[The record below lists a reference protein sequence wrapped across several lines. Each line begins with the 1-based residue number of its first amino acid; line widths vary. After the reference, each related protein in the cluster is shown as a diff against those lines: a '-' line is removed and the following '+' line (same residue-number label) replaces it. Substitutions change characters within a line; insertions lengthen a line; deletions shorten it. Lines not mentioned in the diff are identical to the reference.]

1 MKEIQLINKKTKEKI
16 QMNADTVRVDQS
28 SIVKIK
34 ISKSD
39 IVQMSQ
45 DGTNLILVL
54 RSGERLVVENFYAN
68 NHEDLTSSL
77 VIEEQSGT
85 LYWFDEVTKQYKQIS
100 RTDTLLPSSS
110 FLAENWEWIAIG
122 TLLIGGVAAT
132 DSGEVE
138 DDEQL
143 DLVAPEPEPE
153 PEVPVDPEPE
163 PEVPVEPE
171 PEPEVPEPEPE
182 VPVEPEPE
190 PEVPVEPEPE
200 PEVPV
205 EPEPEPEVP
214 VDPEPEPEVPVEPEP
229 EPEVPVE
236 PEPEVPVEP
245 EPEVPVEPEPEP
257 EVPIEPEPEPEVPVE
272 PAPEPEVPVEPEPEP
287 EPEVPV
293 DPEPEPEVPV
303 EPEPEPE
310 VPVEPEPEPGQPEPT
325 NPILRLARLNLVEQ
339 NEYTVP
345 DQEAM
350 SRFKTS
356 QEFMRNS
363 SEEQQVAADTN
374 HDVIPSDGNEDIID
388 AKQLIDFISSGLDS
402 NTQVYKILNTADAIS
417 NLNNQMNLSLEGAEK
432 ESSLMDIDFMRSDTV
447 SLAELLSD
455 SSHVDN
461 IIVVGNEGDQII
473 IQTDAEEVAQ
483 TSDPLIWENQSDL
496 MLQQLLSEQQQIIG

>member
-16 QMNADTVRVDQS
+16 QLNADTVRVDQS

-54 RSGERLVVENFYAN
+54 RNGERLVVENFYAN
-68 NHEDLTSSL
+68 NHEGLTSSL

-143 DLVAPEPEPE
+143 ELNEPVPIDPGPEVPVEPEPEIPVEPEPEPE
-153 PEVPVDPEPE
+153 PEVPI
-163 PEVPVEPE
+163 
-171 PEPEVPEPEPE
+171 
-182 VPVEPEPE
+182 
-190 PEVPVEPEPE
+190 EPE

-236 PEPEVPVEP
+236 PEVPEPEPEVPVEPKPEP

-257 EVPIEPEPEPEVPVE
+257 EVPVEPEPEVPI
-272 PAPEPEVPVEPEPEP
+272 
-287 EPEVPV
+287 
-293 DPEPEPEVPV
+293 

-345 DQEAM
+345 DQEAV

-363 SEEQQVAADTN
+363 SEEQQGAVDTD
-374 HDVIPSDGNEDIID
+374 HDGIPSDRNEDIID

-402 NTQVYKILNTADAIS
+402 NTQDYKILNTADAIS
-417 NLNNQMNLSLEGAEK
+417 NLNNQMNLLLEGTEK

-483 TSDPLIWENQSDL
+483 ASDPLILENQSDL

>member
-16 QMNADTVRVDQS
+16 QLNADTVRVDQS

-54 RSGERLVVENFYAN
+54 RNGERLVVENFYAN
-68 NHEDLTSSL
+68 NHEGLTSSL

-143 DLVAPEPEPE
+143 ELNEPVPIDPGPEVPVEPEPEIPVEPEPEPE
-153 PEVPVDPEPE
+153 PEVPI
-163 PEVPVEPE
+163 EPE
-171 PEPEVPEPEPE
+171 PEPEVPI
-182 VPVEPEPE
+182 
-190 PEVPVEPEPE
+190 
-200 PEVPV
+200 
-205 EPEPEPEVP
+205 
-214 VDPEPEPEVPVEPEP
+214 
-229 EPEVPVE
+229 
-236 PEPEVPVEP
+236 
-245 EPEVPVEPEPEP
+245 EPEP

-272 PAPEPEVPVEPEPEP
+272 PQ
-287 EPEVPV
+287 
-293 DPEPEPEVPV
+293 
-303 EPEPEPE
+303 PEPE

-325 NPILRLARLNLVEQ
+325 TPTLRLARLNLVEQ
-339 NEYTVP
+339 NEDTVP
-345 DQEAM
+345 DQEAV

-363 SEEQQVAADTN
+363 SKEQQGAADTN
-374 HDVIPSDGNEDIID
+374 HDVIPLDGNEDIID
-388 AKQLIDFISSGLDS
+388 AKQLIDFISSGLDN
-402 NTQVYKILNTADAIS
+402 NTQVYKVLNTADAIS
-417 NLNNQMNLSLEGAEK
+417 KLNNQMNLLLEGIEK
-432 ESSLMDIDFMRSDTV
+432 ESSLMNIDFMRSDTV

-483 TSDPLIWENQSDL
+483 ASDPLILENQSDL

>member
-16 QMNADTVRVDQS
+16 QLNADTVRVDQS

-190 PEVPVEPEPE
+190 PEPEVPIEPE

-236 PEPEVPVEP
+236 PEVPEP

-257 EVPIEPEPEPEVPVE
+257 EVPVEPEPEVPI
-272 PAPEPEVPVEPEPEP
+272 
-287 EPEVPV
+287 
-293 DPEPEPEVPV
+293 

-345 DQEAM
+345 DQEAV

-363 SEEQQVAADTN
+363 SEEQQGAVDTD
-374 HDVIPSDGNEDIID
+374 HDVIPSDRNEDIID
-388 AKQLIDFISSGLDS
+388 AKQLIDFISSCLDS

-417 NLNNQMNLSLEGAEK
+417 NLNNQMNLLLEGTEK

-483 TSDPLIWENQSDL
+483 ASDPLILENQSDL

>member
-16 QMNADTVRVDQS
+16 QLNADTVRIDQS

-54 RSGERLVVENFYAN
+54 RNGERLVVENFYAN
-68 NHEDLTSSL
+68 NHEGLMSSL

-143 DLVAPEPEPE
+143 ELNEPVPIDPGPEVPVEPEPE
-153 PEVPVDPEPE
+153 I
-163 PEVPVEPE
+163 PVEPE
-171 PEPEVPEPEPE
+171 PEPEVPI
-182 VPVEPEPE
+182 
-190 PEVPVEPEPE
+190 EPE

-236 PEPEVPVEP
+236 PEV
-245 EPEVPVEPEPEP
+245 PEPEP

-272 PAPEPEVPVEPEPEP
+272 P
-287 EPEVPV
+287 
-293 DPEPEPEVPV
+293 
-303 EPEPEPE
+303 
-310 VPVEPEPEPGQPEPT
+310 EPEPGQLEPT

-345 DQEAM
+345 DQEAV

-363 SEEQQVAADTN
+363 SEEQQGAVDTD
-374 HDVIPSDGNEDIID
+374 HDVIPSDRNEDIID

-417 NLNNQMNLSLEGAEK
+417 NLNNQMNLLLEGTEK

-483 TSDPLIWENQSDL
+483 ASDPLILENQSDL

>member
-68 NHEDLTSSL
+68 NHEGLTSSL

-143 DLVAPEPEPE
+143 ELNEPVPIDPA

-163 PEVPVEPE
+163 PEVP
-171 PEPEVPEPEPE
+171 EV
-182 VPVEPEPE
+182 PEPE

-214 VDPEPEPEVPVEPEP
+214 VDPEPEPEVPIEPEP

-236 PEPEVPVEP
+236 PEPEL
-245 EPEVPVEPEPEP
+245 
-257 EVPIEPEPEPEVPVE
+257 PI
-272 PAPEPEVPVEPEPEP
+272 
-287 EPEVPV
+287 
-293 DPEPEPEVPV
+293 

-325 NPILRLARLNLVEQ
+325 NPTLRLARLNLVEQ

-345 DQEAM
+345 DQEAV

-363 SEEQQVAADTN
+363 FEEQQGAVDTN

-417 NLNNQMNLSLEGAEK
+417 NLNNQMNLLLEGTEK
-432 ESSLMDIDFMRSDTV
+432 ESSLMDIDFMRTDTV

-461 IIVVGNEGDQII
+461 IIVVGNEGDQIM

-483 TSDPLIWENQSDL
+483 ASDPLIWENQSDL

>member
-143 DLVAPEPEPE
+143 ELNEP
-153 PEVPVDPEPE
+153 VPIDPA
-163 PEVPVEPE
+163 
-171 PEPEVPEPEPE
+171 
-182 VPVEPEPE
+182 
-190 PEVPVEPEPE
+190 

-236 PEPEVPVEP
+236 PEVPEPEPEVPVEP
-245 EPEVPVEPEPEP
+245 EPEPEPEVPVEPEPEPEP

-272 PAPEPEVPVEPEPEP
+272 P
-287 EPEVPV
+287 
-293 DPEPEPEVPV
+293 
-303 EPEPEPE
+303 
-310 VPVEPEPEPGQPEPT
+310 EPEPGQPEPT
-325 NPILRLARLNLVEQ
+325 TPTLRLARLKLVKQ
-339 NEYTVP
+339 NEVTVP

-363 SEEQQVAADTN
+363 SEEQQGAADTN
-374 HDVIPSDGNEDIID
+374 HDVIPSDGNEDIIV

-402 NTQVYKILNTADAIS
+402 NMQVYKMLNTADAIS
-417 NLNNQMNLSLEGAEK
+417 NFNNQMNLLLEGIEK
-432 ESSLMDIDFMRSDTV
+432 ESSLMNIDFMRSDTV

-483 TSDPLIWENQSDL
+483 ASDPLILENQSDL

>member
-1 MKEIQLINKKTKEKI
+1 
-16 QMNADTVRVDQS
+16 
-28 SIVKIK
+28 
-34 ISKSD
+34 
-39 IVQMSQ
+39 
-45 DGTNLILVL
+45 
-54 RSGERLVVENFYAN
+54 
-68 NHEDLTSSL
+68 

-153 PEVPVDPEPE
+153 PEVPVDPKPE

-214 VDPEPEPEVPVEPEP
+214 VDPE
-229 EPEVPVE
+229 
-236 PEPEVPVEP
+236 
-245 EPEVPVEPEPEP
+245 
-257 EVPIEPEPEPEVPVE
+257 
-272 PAPEPEVPVEPEPEP
+272 PEPEVPVEPEPEP

-417 NLNNQMNLSLEGAEK
+417 NLINQMNLSLEGAEK

>member
-16 QMNADTVRVDQS
+16 QLNADTVRVDQS

-54 RSGERLVVENFYAN
+54 RNGERLVVENFYAN
-68 NHEDLTSSL
+68 NHEGLTSSL

-143 DLVAPEPEPE
+143 ELNEPVPIDPGPEVPVEPEPEIPVEPEPEPE
-153 PEVPVDPEPE
+153 PEVPI
-163 PEVPVEPE
+163 
-171 PEPEVPEPEPE
+171 
-182 VPVEPEPE
+182 
-190 PEVPVEPEPE
+190 EPE

-214 VDPEPEPEVPVEPEP
+214 VDPEPEPEVPVEPKPEP

-236 PEPEVPVEP
+236 PEPEVP
-245 EPEVPVEPEPEP
+245 
-257 EVPIEPEPEPEVPVE
+257 I
-272 PAPEPEVPVEPEPEP
+272 
-287 EPEVPV
+287 
-293 DPEPEPEVPV
+293 

-345 DQEAM
+345 DQEAV

-363 SEEQQVAADTN
+363 SEEQQGVVDTD
-374 HDVIPSDGNEDIID
+374 HDVIPSDRNEDIID

-417 NLNNQMNLSLEGAEK
+417 NLNNQMNLLLEGIEK
-432 ESSLMDIDFMRSDTV
+432 ESSLMNIDFMRSDTV

-473 IQTDAEEVAQ
+473 IQTDAEDVAQ
-483 TSDPLIWENQSDL
+483 ASDPLILENQSDL

>member
-16 QMNADTVRVDQS
+16 QLNADTVRVDQS

-45 DGTNLILVL
+45 DDTNLILVL
-54 RSGERLVVENFYAN
+54 RNGERLVVENFYAN
-68 NHEDLTSSL
+68 NHEGLTSSL

-138 DDEQL
+138 GDEQL
-143 DLVAPEPEPE
+143 ELNEPVPIDPA

-163 PEVPVEPE
+163 PEV
-171 PEPEVPEPEPE
+171 PEVPEPEPE

-200 PEVPV
+200 PEVP
-205 EPEPEPEVP
+205 EPEPEVP

-229 EPEVPVE
+229 EVPVE
-236 PEPEVPVEP
+236 PEL
-245 EPEVPVEPEPEP
+245 
-257 EVPIEPEPEPEVPVE
+257 
-272 PAPEPEVPVEPEPEP
+272 
-287 EPEVPV
+287 
-293 DPEPEPEVPV
+293 
-303 EPEPEPE
+303 EPE
-310 VPVEPEPEPGQPEPT
+310 VPVEPEPEPGQPEPAT
-325 NPILRLARLNLVEQ
+325 PTLRLARLNLVEQ
-339 NEYTVP
+339 NEDTVP

-363 SEEQQVAADTN
+363 SEEQQGAVDTD

-417 NLNNQMNLSLEGAEK
+417 NLNNQMNLLLEGTEK
-432 ESSLMDIDFMRSDTV
+432 ESSLMDIDFMRTDTV

-461 IIVVGNEGDQII
+461 IIVVGNEGDQIMI
-473 IQTDAEEVAQ
+473 RTDAEEVAQ
-483 TSDPLIWENQSDL
+483 ASDPLILENQSDL

>member
-16 QMNADTVRVDQS
+16 QLNADTVRIDQS

-54 RSGERLVVENFYAN
+54 RNGERLVVENFYAN
-68 NHEDLTSSL
+68 SHEGLTSSL

-143 DLVAPEPEPE
+143 ELNEPVPIDPV
-153 PEVPVDPEPE
+153 PEVPVEPE

-171 PEPEVPEPEPE
+171 PEPEPEPEVPIEPEPE

-214 VDPEPEPEVPVEPEP
+214 
-229 EPEVPVE
+229 
-236 PEPEVPVEP
+236 
-245 EPEVPVEPEPEP
+245 
-257 EVPIEPEPEPEVPVE
+257 IEPEPEPEVPVE
-272 PAPEPEVPVEPEPEP
+272 PAPEPEV
-287 EPEVPV
+287 
-293 DPEPEPEVPV
+293 
-303 EPEPEPE
+303 PEPEPE

-325 NPILRLARLNLVEQ
+325 NPTLRLARLNLVEQ

-345 DQEAM
+345 DQEAV

-363 SEEQQVAADTN
+363 FEEQQVAVDTN

-417 NLNNQMNLSLEGAEK
+417 NLNNQMNLLLEGTEK
-432 ESSLMDIDFMRSDTV
+432 ESSLMDIDFMRTDTV

-483 TSDPLIWENQSDL
+483 ASDPLILENQSDL

>member
-16 QMNADTVRVDQS
+16 QLNADTVRIDQS

-54 RSGERLVVENFYAN
+54 RNGERLVVENFYAN
-68 NHEDLTSSL
+68 NHEGLTSSL

-138 DDEQL
+138 DDDQL
-143 DLVAPEPEPE
+143 ELNEPVPIDPV
-153 PEVPVDPEPE
+153 PEVPVEPE

-171 PEPEVPEPEPE
+171 PEPEPEPE
-182 VPVEPEPE
+182 VPI
-190 PEVPVEPEPE
+190 EPE

-229 EPEVPVE
+229 EPE
-236 PEPEVPVEP
+236 PEVPVEP
-245 EPEVPVEPEPEP
+245 EPEVP
-257 EVPIEPEPEPEVPVE
+257 I
-272 PAPEPEVPVEPEPEP
+272 
-287 EPEVPV
+287 
-293 DPEPEPEVPV
+293 

-325 NPILRLARLNLVEQ
+325 TPTLRLARLNLVEQ
-339 NEYTVP
+339 NEDSVI
-345 DQEAM
+345 DQEAV

-363 SEEQQVAADTN
+363 SKEQQGAADTD
-374 HDVIPSDGNEDIID
+374 HDVIPSDRNEDIID

-417 NLNNQMNLSLEGAEK
+417 NLNNQMNLLLEGTEK
-432 ESSLMDIDFMRSDTV
+432 ESSLIDIDFIRTDTV

-461 IIVVGNEGDQII
+461 IIVVGNEGDQIM

-483 TSDPLIWENQSDL
+483 TSDPLILENQSDL
-496 MLQQLLSEQQQIIG
+496 MLQQLLSENQLIIG

>member
-229 EPEVPVE
+229 E
-236 PEPEVPVEP
+236 
-245 EPEVPVEPEPEP
+245 
-257 EVPIEPEPEPEVPVE
+257 
-272 PAPEPEVPVEPEPEP
+272 
-287 EPEVPV
+287 VPV

-417 NLNNQMNLSLEGAEK
+417 NLNNQMNLLLEGTEK

>member
-16 QMNADTVRVDQS
+16 QMNADTVRIDQS

-143 DLVAPEPEPE
+143 ELNEP
-153 PEVPVDPEPE
+153 VPIDPA
-163 PEVPVEPE
+163 
-171 PEPEVPEPEPE
+171 
-182 VPVEPEPE
+182 
-190 PEVPVEPEPE
+190 

-214 VDPEPEPEVPVEPEP
+214 VDP
-229 EPEVPVE
+229 
-236 PEPEVPVEP
+236 EP

-272 PAPEPEVPVEPEPEP
+272 PAPEPEVP
-287 EPEVPV
+287 
-293 DPEPEPEVPV
+293 EPEPEVPV

-325 NPILRLARLNLVEQ
+325 NPTLRLARLNLVEQ

-345 DQEAM
+345 DQEAV

-363 SEEQQVAADTN
+363 FEEQQVAVDTN

-417 NLNNQMNLSLEGAEK
+417 NLNNQMNLLLEGTEK
-432 ESSLMDIDFMRSDTV
+432 ESSLMDIDFMRTDTV

-483 TSDPLIWENQSDL
+483 ASDPLILENQSDL

>member
-16 QMNADTVRVDQS
+16 QLNADTVRVDQS

-138 DDEQL
+138 GDEQL
-143 DLVAPEPEPE
+143 ELNKPVPIDPA

-163 PEVPVEPE
+163 PEV
-171 PEPEVPEPEPE
+171 PEVPEPEPE

-200 PEVPV
+200 PEVP
-205 EPEPEPEVP
+205 EPEPEVP
-214 VDPEPEPEVPVEPEP
+214 VD
-229 EPEVPVE
+229 
-236 PEPEVPVEP
+236 
-245 EPEVPVEPEPEP
+245 PEPEP

-272 PAPEPEVPVEPEPEP
+272 PQ
-287 EPEVPV
+287 
-293 DPEPEPEVPV
+293 
-303 EPEPEPE
+303 PEPE

-325 NPILRLARLNLVEQ
+325 IPTLRLARLKLVEQ
-339 NEYTVP
+339 NEDTVP
-345 DQEAM
+345 DQEAL

-363 SEEQQVAADTN
+363 SEEQQGAADTN
-374 HDVIPSDGNEDIID
+374 HDVIPSDGNEDIIV
-388 AKQLIDFISSGLDS
+388 AKQLIDFISSGLDN
-402 NTQVYKILNTADAIS
+402 NTQVYKVLNTADAIS
-417 NLNNQMNLSLEGAEK
+417 NLNNQMNLLLEGIEK
-432 ESSLMDIDFMRSDTV
+432 ESSLMNIDFMRSDTV

-473 IQTDAEEVAQ
+473 IRTDAEEVAQ
-483 TSDPLIWENQSDL
+483 ASDPLILENQSDL
-496 MLQQLLSEQQQIIG
+496 MLQQLLSEQRQIIG